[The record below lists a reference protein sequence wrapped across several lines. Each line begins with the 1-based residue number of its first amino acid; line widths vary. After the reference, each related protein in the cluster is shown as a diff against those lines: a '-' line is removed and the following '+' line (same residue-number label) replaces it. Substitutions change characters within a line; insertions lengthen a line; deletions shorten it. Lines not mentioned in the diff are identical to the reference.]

1 MRTGTMAATLCLA
14 TAVCGSALAD
24 GSTEQAARLFKTASD
39 SYARHDFREAARQFE
54 SAYRVAPR
62 GAAIYDAG
70 LAWEQAGEPARAAD
84 DFVTAIGN
92 ADTSSQQRSDA
103 SAHLK
108 ALEARLAR
116 LVVTGPADAHVTVD
130 DGSAASLPLGVHLV
144 PGTHALFV
152 QYAGGRTESRDIDAS
167 AGAEVVVRLTAPA
180 AADSAD
186 EPASASPHREAAPPH
201 ADDSASMRR
210 TLSWVSL
217 GGAGLAAVLGVYFYV
232 QGSNA
237 VSSLSSQGPL
247 PPTNPKNQSLQD
259 EALTDRTATQVLA
272 VVSVALAAT
281 WAVLY
286 FTSSPSGSST
296 SLRIGPASAALHVT
310 F

>member
-1 MRTGTMAATLCLA
+1 MRTGLIAATLCLA
-14 TAVCGSALAD
+14 TALSGSARGD
-24 GSTEQAARLFKTASD
+24 GSTDQASRLFKAGTD
-39 SYARHDFREAARQFE
+39 SYARRDFREAARQFE
-54 SAYRVAPR
+54 SAYRIAPR

-84 DFVTAIGN
+84 DFATAIGN
-92 ADTSSQQRSDA
+92 GDTNSQQRSDA
-103 SAHLK
+103 TARLK

-130 DGSAASLPLGVHLV
+130 DGSASSLPLGVHLA

-152 QYAGGRTESRDIDAS
+152 QYAGGRTETRDVDAR
-167 AGAEVVVRLTAPA
+167 AGAEVVVRLASPA
-180 AADSAD
+180 VAASTDEPSSPSPPHEPPPRAADD
-186 EPASASPHREAAPPH
+186 GAST
-201 ADDSASMRR
+201 RR
-210 TLSWVSL
+210 SLAWISLS
-217 GGAGLAAVLGVYFYV
+217 GAGLAAVLGVYFYV

-237 VSSLSSQGPL
+237 LSSYEA
-247 PPTNPKNQSLQD
+247 PPADVPAKQNLHD
-259 EALTDRTATQVLA
+259 EAVTDRTAAQVLA
-272 VVSVALAAT
+272 VVTVALAAT

-296 SLRIGPASAALHVT
+296 SLRVGPESAVLHVT